1 MTIAKVGVARDQWHR
16 YYVDGVGPLPG
27 VTSVVG
33 MLDKSGPLIG
43 WARRETARY
52 AVNNLETVAKMV
64 NDFGADETIKTVK
77 TVTDKEAKDKARIG
91 TNVHAMVEEWLR
103 ADHENRDP
111 VIRPTDEER
120 PFIESFI
127 AFESAV
133 PVRWLTVE
141 AMVCS
146 LDYGYGGTLDGIGE
160 IDGAITLVDVK
171 TGATLQP
178 SMRIQLAAYGHPSC
192 FVGRPLDPK
201 RYRLPK
207 IERYALLHLRPEGYE
222 LVYQDV
228 TTDDFEAFI
237 ACLRLWHWQQAQPDE
252 WRDRKEGKA
261 A

>member
-1 MTIAKVGVARDQWHR
+1 MTIAKVGLARDQYHR
-16 YYVDGVGPLPG
+16 YYWDGEGPLPG
-27 VTSVVG
+27 VTSAVG

-43 WARRETARY
+43 WARRETAKY
-52 AVNNLETVAKMV
+52 AVNNLDFVAKLV
-64 NDFGADETIKTVK
+64 ADFGADETIKTVK

-91 TNVHAMVEEWLR
+91 TNVHAMVEEVLR
-103 ADHENRDP
+103 AHHERRVAITN
-111 VIRPTDEER
+111 PTEAEA
-120 PFIESFI
+120 PFMDSFF
-127 AFESAV
+127 AFRGDV
-133 PVRWLTVE
+133 KVKWLTVE

-160 IDGAITLVDVK
+160 IDGAVTLVDVK

-228 TTDDFEAFI
+228 TSDDFEAFI

-252 WRDRKEGKA
+252 WRDRKERA